1 MEFPWDSRQAWT
13 MLAAVIYRF
22 GEFELDLARAELRA
36 GATPRPLEPQV
47 FALLTH
53 LVENR
58 DRLVSRDEL
67 LEKVWDGRV
76 VSDAATAQHWGREAH
91 RLFTAMDAIGHAERL
106 AKEIGL

>member
-1 MEFPWDSRQAWT
+1 MEIPWDSRRAWT

-36 GATPRPLEPQV
+36 GGVARPLEPQV

-67 LEKVWDGRV
+67 LEKV
-76 VSDAATAQHWGREAH
+76 
-91 RLFTAMDAIGHAERL
+91 
-106 AKEIGL
+106 